1 MSRIHRR
8 NRRHGRR
15 RAERSSVLARGEVH
29 IHEVFSLCAGSVA
42 AVHLGGNVFQIRQAK
57 P

>member
-15 RAERSSVLARGEVH
+15 RAERASVLARGEVH